1 METEQQLEGKGPAA
15 AAARSDRAET
25 LARIEAALKGLRFG
39 TVTLVVH
46 EGEVVVVERTE
57 KVRITRA

>member
-1 METEQQLEGKGPAA
+1 METQPQLEEKQHVAG
-15 AAARSDRAET
+15 AARADRTET

>member
-1 METEQQLEGKGPAA
+1 METEQRLEGKQPAA
-15 AAARSDRAET
+15 AAARSDRTEA

>member
-1 METEQQLEGKGPAA
+1 METHQQLQEKNVAA
-15 AAARSDRAET
+15 VVRADRSET
-25 LARIEAALKGLRFG
+25 LARIEAALEGLRFG